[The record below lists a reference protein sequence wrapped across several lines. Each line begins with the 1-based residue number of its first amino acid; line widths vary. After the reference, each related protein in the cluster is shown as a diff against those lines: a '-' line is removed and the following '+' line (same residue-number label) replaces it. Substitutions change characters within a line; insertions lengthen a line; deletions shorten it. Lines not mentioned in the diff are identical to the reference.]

1 MSGDGTSLGES
12 VTQFLQDYVKAEQGL
27 GSEWSQE
34 KHDAYCNRF
43 YEPDMV
49 FIRPSGN
56 PLDLQGFKQMF
67 ASGMIKDMTNAL
79 VSVDSVK
86 ALEASV
92 AVATYTC
99 RQKFTYDGTT
109 NDDLVK
115 VSLVL
120 HRDGGE
126 TDGGWRIA
134 HGHRAT
140 GQKPQD
146 PASSL
151 AAAVA
156 TDEQA
161 AAVVKRITEGYKA
174 FGEGD
179 VEHLANYF
187 TEDCLMTPMF
197 PVAGWKPVKN
207 FGPMMEQ
214 FGAMQTDAN
223 PGVQDFK
230 PVPYLVEVSRCG
242 KKAFVHEE
250 ITTKQSS
257 FRGMAVHHYNDEGKC
272 FKVEPYH
279 DSAKMSSNGN

>member
-1 MSGDGTSLGES
+1 MI
-12 VTQFLQDYVKAEQGL
+12 
-27 GSEWSQE
+27 
-34 KHDAYCNRF
+34 
-43 YEPDMV
+43 

-56 PLDLQGFKQMF
+56 PLDLDGFKQMF
-67 ASGMIKDMTNAL
+67 ASRMIKDMTNTL

-86 ALEASV
+86 QLEDGV
-92 AVATYTC
+92 AVVTYTC
-99 RQKFTYDGTT
+99 HQKFTYGATA

-120 HRDGGE
+120 HKDGEGE
-126 TDGGWRIA
+126 WRIA
-134 HGHRAT
+134 HGQRAT

-146 PASSL
+146 PTASL
-151 AAAVA
+151 TATVA

-161 AAVVKRITEGYKA
+161 ATVVKRITEGYKA

-179 VEHLANYF
+179 IEHLANYF
-187 TEDCLMTPMF
+187 TEDCEMTPMF
-197 PVAGWKPVKN
+197 PVAGWKPIKN

-214 FGAMQTDAN
+214 FGGMQTDAN

-250 ITTKQSS
+250 ITTKHSS

-279 DSAKMSSNGN
+279 DSLKMSGHLNKMA